1 MVFRD
6 PTHHSGAQI
15 QDWTYKNHAQVSAQ
29 VLMGA
34 GLLRKYRNGTVSTNY
49 PTPTLVRLLC
59 ACFTTPRRP
68 SYVCC
73 APVLAGVRWVVG
85 LQLGPGPFTLLLRL
99 RREGIKTVI
108 SFWPPCP
115 SPPPPSSFPLASF
128 VYFESTQS
136 NVNFFSTNFAT
147 AALISISRALA
158 GQWTGYSG
166 SRGTPRTSTHMTT
179 RAAPGGILTS
189 PPCSSRG

>member
-59 ACFTTPRRP
+59 ACF
-68 SYVCC
+68 SGGSLGCG
-73 APVLAGVRWVVG
+73 LATWAGS
-85 LQLGPGPFTLLLRL
+85 LH
-99 RREGIKTVI
+99 
-108 SFWPPCP
+108 
-115 SPPPPSSFPLASF
+115 PLA
-128 VYFESTQS
+128 
-136 NVNFFSTNFAT
+136 
-147 AALISISRALA
+147 
-158 GQWTGYSG
+158 
-166 SRGTPRTSTHMTT
+166 
-179 RAAPGGILTS
+179 APA
-189 PPCSSRG
+189 P